1 MDTTMD
7 LANFVRTLL
16 DDEPIGTTAM
26 EASVSAGGLHNL
38 LSGKVKE
45 PQPQTL
51 ARLARHF
58 GRNDAERRLL
68 YAEMMERSGYFA
80 LLPREMLSALDG
92 ARSALAPGQ
101 DSRSAYDDA
110 PLFEE
115 IAAILERADREQRAR
130 IALDVLRHFYPQE
143 AQAVIE
149 GLQARLERGPAS
161 PEADH

>member
-1 MDTTMD
+1 MDTMMD

-16 DDEPIGTTAM
+16 DDEPIGTTAT

-58 GRNDAERRLL
+58 GRNDA
-68 YAEMMERSGYFA
+68 
-80 LLPREMLSALDG
+80 
-92 ARSALAPGQ
+92 LAPDG

-149 GLQARLERGPAS
+149 GLQTRLERGPAS
-161 PEADH
+161 PEADL